1 VNTKRRQKKKGCQH
15 SFKTNLGGQVGPYG
29 KQLQGQKAA
38 PLPQAGARL
47 SLGRPPLCCS
57 GGRPGH
63 QLENQLSRLGP
74 PPHPATRAVPLAS
87 RSALSRATVM
97 GAEITIFTDRTSS
110 HRKCLSS
117 AHGPKTS
124 WKTKENECCRY
135 IPGTWRTRGSQASKV
150 WSTRYVSRAKGS
162 GQRASPA
169 VVP

>member
-1 VNTKRRQKKKGCQH
+1 MRQKKKKAVSTALKQIWVARSGHMGSSYRDRRQHPSPRQVPGCPW
-15 SFKTNLGGQVGPYG
+15 GGHLCAVQVGG
-29 KQLQGQKAA
+29 
-38 PLPQAGARL
+38 
-47 SLGRPPLCCS
+47 
-57 GGRPGH
+57 PGISWRISSVG
-63 QLENQLSRLGP
+63 LAP